1 MSSKQCVTRKGKAWF
16 LPSGKRMKRDER
28 ARKLAIPPAYTNV
41 CVRTDPSAKL
51 QATAVDKKGKTH
63 YYYHPDH
70 VRKSQSKRL
79 KRVRSINGKRILDAT
94 ARVIDRGE
102 RDKAW
107 RAAVALR
114 LIAMTGI
121 RSGSPKYLAENGSV
135 GAMTLQPKHVVLGGG
150 GGVSLRFKGK
160 SNVEHDVAIKDAR
173 LGRAM
178 RWLKANA
185 GDRKALFGVQ
195 RDDLNALLR
204 VHGKDL
210 QLKDLRTMLA
220 MNLYR
225 AYHKKLKAKYP
236 DETEKKRSKDAVR
249 LTAKQLGH
257 SPAVCRKYYLLDL

>member
-1 MSSKQCVTRKGKAWF
+1 
-16 LPSGKRMKRDER
+16 MKRDER
-28 ARKLAIPPAYTNV
+28 ARKLAIPPAYKSV
-41 CVRTDPSAKL
+41 CVRPDPNAKL
-51 QATAVDKKGKTH
+51 QATAIDKKGKTH

-94 ARVIDRGE
+94 ARVIDKGE
-102 RDKAW
+102 RDRAW

-121 RSGSPKYLAENGSV
+121 RSGSPKYMQENGSV
-135 GAMTLQPKHVVLGGG
+135 GAMTLQPRNVVLGG

-160 SNVEHDVAIKDAR
+160 SNVKHDMAIKDGR

-178 RWLKANA
+178 RWLKANP
-185 GDRKALFGVQ
+185 GDKKALFGVK
-195 RDDLNALLR
+195 RDELNALLR

-225 AYHKKLKAKYP
+225 AYQKKLAVKYP
-236 DETEKKRSKDAVR
+236 DETDKKRTKHAIR
-249 LTAKQLGH
+249 LTAEQLGH
-257 SPAVCRKYYLLDL
+257 SPSVCKKYYLLDL